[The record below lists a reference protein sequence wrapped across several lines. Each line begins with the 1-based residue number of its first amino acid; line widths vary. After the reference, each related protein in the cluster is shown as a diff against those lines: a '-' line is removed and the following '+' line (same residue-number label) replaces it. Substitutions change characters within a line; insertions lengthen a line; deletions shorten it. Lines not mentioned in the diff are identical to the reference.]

1 MNATIKTA
9 TYSNVTT
16 YSSVATYGSVVG
28 SKVKKEELVF
38 ALPDISILTL
48 VLILLFSALVL
59 VYVKDLNRQ
68 LFSSSEQLKQNY
80 TQLQMAHD
88 QLLLERSVWGAQSRV
103 QQVAEKLDLQ
113 LPSAKETVT
122 IKL

>member
-1 MNATIKTA
+1 MNAIERT
-9 TYSNVTT
+9 
-16 YSSVATYGSVVG
+16 ATYGSVVG

-38 ALPDISILTL
+38 ALPDVPILTL

-59 VYVKDLNRQ
+59 IYVKDLNRQ
-68 LFSSSEQLKQNY
+68 LFSSTEQLKQNY
-80 TQLQMAHD
+80 TQLQMTHD

-113 LPSAKETVT
+113 LPSAKETVM
-122 IKL
+122 IKI